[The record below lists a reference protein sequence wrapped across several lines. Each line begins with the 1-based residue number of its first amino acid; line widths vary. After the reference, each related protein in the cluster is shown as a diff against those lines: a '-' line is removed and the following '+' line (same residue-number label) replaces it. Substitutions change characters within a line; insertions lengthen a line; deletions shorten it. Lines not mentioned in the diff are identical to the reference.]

1 MIRTTTWPRLP
12 SMAEL
17 SERGEL
23 FNVASHG
30 AGFLLMAVG
39 LFFLVVP
46 PAWRGDA
53 AVALTLGLY
62 GASLLAA
69 LLASVVFHASTGRAR
84 RVLRRFDRSA
94 IYVSMA
100 GSYTPV
106 LIVLLPAVWGV
117 PVLALVWALAVYG
130 VLLEWIGSAETERHS
145 VNLYRVLGCIS
156 VPLLVPLAPVV
167 GWFGITLVLVGG
179 LLYGLGSVMVRLHVL
194 RVNHQIW
201 HVLVLAAAGTH
212 YAFMLLYVA

>member
-1 MIRTTTWPRLP
+1 
-12 SMAEL
+12 MAEL

-23 FNVASHG
+23 FNVSSHG
-30 AGFLLMAVG
+30 AGVMLVAVG
-39 LFFLVVP
+39 LVFLVL
-46 PAWRGDA
+46 PAAGRGDLVA
-53 AVALTLGLY
+53 ALSLGVY
-62 GASLLAA
+62 GTSLLAA
-69 LLASVVFHASTGRAR
+69 LLASVVFHASTGRTR

-106 LIVLLPAVWGV
+106 LIVLLPAVWGL
-117 PVLALVWALAVYG
+117 PALALVWGLAAYG

-167 GWFGITLVLVGG
+167 GWFGITLILVGG